1 MSSRK
6 ERGSF
11 IVPPETPPER
21 IDRLATLHL
30 PNFNRSYASDSRTI
44 FTINGVEAKKGKTG
58 QSGDEIGV
66 EWWVDAEIALTG
78 QPIPLE
84 VIWEDEV
91 IALINKPA
99 GMVVHPAAGNPD
111 STLLNALIYRYGGEF
126 FGTGEWERNGI
137 VHRLD
142 KETSGIMVVAKTLEA
157 HNSLSKQFKKRQV
170 EKFYSAVVRGVLLPM
185 SGTIEAPIA
194 RDKRNRQRY
203 RVSEEG
209 RESLSEY
216 KVLRHYPKTT
226 LVKLN
231 LITGRTHQLRVHLKH
246 IGFPIVGDTLYGGR
260 NEQLPML
267 LHALSIAFNHP
278 ITEERLSFRAPLP
291 STFREFLGR
300 DSGR

>member
-1 MSSRK
+1 MSSHK
-6 ERGSF
+6 EKGSF
-11 IVPPETPPER
+11 IVPPDTPPER
-21 IDRLATLHL
+21 VDRLATLHL
-30 PNFNRSYASDSRTI
+30 PNFNRSYASDARTI
-44 FTINGVEAKKGKTG
+44 FTLNGVEVKKGKTG

-66 EWWVDAEIALTG
+66 EWWVDAEIELMG
-78 QPIPLE
+78 QPIPLDL
-84 VIWEDEV
+84 IWEDEV

-157 HNSLSKQFKKRQV
+157 QTSLTEQFKKRQV
-170 EKFYSAVVRGVLLPM
+170 EKYYSAVVRGTLLPM
-185 SGTIEAPIA
+185 SGVIEEPIA

-226 LVKLN
+226 LVRLN
-231 LITGRTHQLRVHLKH
+231 LVTGRTHQLRVHLKH

-267 LHALSIAFNHP
+267 LHATSITFNHP
-278 ITEERLSFRAPLP
+278 LTGERLSFRAPLP
-291 STFREFLGR
+291 PTFREFLSR
-300 DSGR
+300 DLG

>member
-1 MSSRK
+1 
-6 ERGSF
+6 
-11 IVPPETPPER
+11 
-21 IDRLATLHL
+21 
-30 PNFNRSYASDSRTI
+30 
-44 FTINGVEAKKGKTG
+44 
-58 QSGDEIGV
+58 
-66 EWWVDAEIALTG
+66 
-78 QPIPLE
+78 
-84 VIWEDEV
+84 
-91 IALINKPA
+91 
-99 GMVVHPAAGNPD
+99 
-111 STLLNALIYRYGGEF
+111 
-126 FGTGEWERNGI
+126 
-137 VHRLD
+137 
-142 KETSGIMVVAKTLEA
+142 
-157 HNSLSKQFKKRQV
+157 
-170 EKFYSAVVRGVLLPM
+170 M

-226 LVKLN
+226 LVRLN

-246 IGFPIVGDTLYGGR
+246 IGFPIVGDILYGGR